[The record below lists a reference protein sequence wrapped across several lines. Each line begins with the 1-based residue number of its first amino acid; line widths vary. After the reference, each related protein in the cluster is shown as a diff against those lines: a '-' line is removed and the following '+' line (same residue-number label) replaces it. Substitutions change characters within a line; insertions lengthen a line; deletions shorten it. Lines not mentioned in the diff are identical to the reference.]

1 MAPGALGEAVKVLGA
16 RQRVERRSVDS
27 MKRPVPS
34 GVADEMEELVEGKA
48 GAIGETGLLDLI
60 FGGLEGPVDEERPP
74 DDIAARNKAPVTA
87 VEAIGA
93 IVSHDEVVA
102 GRDEEVFALDV

>member
-1 MAPGALGEAVKVLGA
+1 MKSPAPAGV
-16 RQRVERRSVDS
+16 VDE
-27 MKRPVPS
+27 V
-34 GVADEMEELVEGKA
+34 EELMEGKA
-48 GAIGETGLLDLI
+48 GAVGEACLVLLI
-60 FGGLEGPVDEERPP
+60 FWGLEGPVDEERPP